1 MCVCVC
7 VCVCKY
13 KKVNKYFYYLKV
25 EVAFAQFDSSG
36 DDRLDYRE
44 FCEMCNK
51 KNI

>member
-1 MCVCVC
+1 MIGMFLGLRTY
-7 VCVCKY
+7 KY
-13 KKVNKYFYYLKV
+13 KYLLFYLKV

-51 KNI
+51 KKI